1 MFGTAFPLTLPSP
14 ARPHPRPTMYNAF
27 VVRLPLWPG
36 PFEEVRGWGLINGL
50 VLEDESQVLAGAVV
64 SETTKLG
71 LLLVPAG
78 LKVKLSKR
86 FTLCR
91 HSRRSWRYENS
102 LHTLILSLLAFMR
115 CLRFS

>member
-1 MFGTAFPLTLPSP
+1 MSD
-14 ARPHPRPTMYNAF
+14 AF

-36 PFEEVRGWGLINGL
+36 RFEEVRGWGLINGL

-64 SETTKLG
+64 NETTKLG

-86 FTLCR
+86 FALFFR
-91 HSRRSWRYENS
+91 HFRSSRPFESFF
-102 LHTLILSLLAFMR
+102 HTLILSLLEVM
-115 CLRFS
+115 